1 LADGGNWIRVAH
13 PPRVLLVLHLHQHLR
28 QDQLGELDHR
38 LILLVLQHPLHP
50 VGSMEHLQYQ
60 SGPILIPK
68 FLLAVLL
75 VRLVLLVLLVQQ
87 LSDSQSSRGLEPTKM
102 KGSHT
107 QALSGTF

>member
-1 LADGGNWIRVAH
+1 
-13 PPRVLLVLHLHQHLR
+13 LVRH
-28 QDQLGELDHR
+28 LDHR
-38 LILLVLQHPLHP
+38 LILLVLQHPL
-50 VGSMEHLQYQ
+50 QNQ
-60 SGPILIPK
+60 SGPVLMVLLIPK
-68 FLLAVLL
+68 FLLVVLL